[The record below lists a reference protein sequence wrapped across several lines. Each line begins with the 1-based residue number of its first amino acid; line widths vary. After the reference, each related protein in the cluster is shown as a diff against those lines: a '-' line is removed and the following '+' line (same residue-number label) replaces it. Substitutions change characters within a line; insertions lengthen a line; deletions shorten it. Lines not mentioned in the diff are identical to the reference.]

1 MPSTSVEF
9 TVLFISGHMLF
20 TTHPTCKSSHT
31 TPSYTAPIT
40 LTPLPCTTVPPPS
53 HLMLLFPSC
62 YSADSHDYDVIITCS
77 DIEHIT
83 ALHKTIPTIEIA
95 LLKPKG
101 NVSGSVYTYMYV
113 YI

>member
-1 MPSTSVEF
+1 
-9 TVLFISGHMLF
+9 
-20 TTHPTCKSSHT
+20 
-31 TPSYTAPIT
+31 
-40 LTPLPCTTVPPPS
+40 
-53 HLMLLFPSC
+53 MLLFSSC

-101 NVSGSVYTYMYV
+101 NVSGSVYTCTCTHV
-113 YI
+113 QHVQVKVCGVVVGVGVGGGWRCHIQCCKPVRVVLCTLGWSEL